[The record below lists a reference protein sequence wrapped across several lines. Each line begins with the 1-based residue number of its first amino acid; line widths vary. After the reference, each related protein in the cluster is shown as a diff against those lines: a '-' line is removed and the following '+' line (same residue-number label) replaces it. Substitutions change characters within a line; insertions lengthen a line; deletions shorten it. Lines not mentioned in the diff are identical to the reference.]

1 MEDHCNHKYS
11 DYCAIL
17 NRTVDDVLFKEGESR
32 FKQHLKPHTKG
43 LLRYIGN
50 VLDPTLDS
58 VIHQLSNLVRFFE
71 LKFSSHLRLHYL
83 LCGEYLHEKQMRRL
97 CKQVLFS
104 SLSLYGWAKWESKF
118 ICITMIPFQ
127 NSCIENAARYPLKLS
142 KYINDDI
149 IITFRASQ
157 R

>member
-1 MEDHCNHKYS
+1 MEDHCSHRYS
-11 DYCAIL
+11 DYCAML
-17 NRTVDDVLFKEGESR
+17 NKTVDDVLLKEGESR

-83 LCGEYLHEKQMRRL
+83 LCGIFMK
-97 CKQVLFS
+97 S
-104 SLSLYGWAKWESKF
+104 KWEGYVNRCCFHLCLCMAGQSEKVNLSALLWFFSEQLHRKCSHISSKV
-118 ICITMIPFQ
+118 IKTHKWWHNNHFQ
-127 NSCIENAARYPLKLS
+127 N
-142 KYINDDI
+142 
-149 IITFRASQ
+149 
-157 R
+157 